1 MELRF
6 RHTECTYHHRESG
19 GQLHEDVRHQD
30 KPPLTGGD
38 GPTPGLGPTPA
49 AG

>member
-6 RHTECTYHHRESG
+6 RDTECSYHHRESG
-19 GQLHEDVRHQD
+19 GQLPEDVRHQD
-30 KPPLTGGD
+30 KPPLTGGYA
-38 GPTPGLGPTPA
+38 PTPALGPTPA